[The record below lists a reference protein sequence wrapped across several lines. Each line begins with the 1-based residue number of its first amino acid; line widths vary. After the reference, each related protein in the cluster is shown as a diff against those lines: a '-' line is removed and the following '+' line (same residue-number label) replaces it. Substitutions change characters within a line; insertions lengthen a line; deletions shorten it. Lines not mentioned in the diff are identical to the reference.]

1 VNYLHGLLDQV
12 GLKGERVKMAN
23 LSAAMGARFAEIAT
37 EMVEKI
43 RELGPN
49 PLREDHEPGGK
60 L

>member
-1 VNYLHGLLDQV
+1 VNYLCGLLDQV
-12 GLKGERVKMAN
+12 GLGGERIRMTN

-37 EMVEKI
+37 DMVEKV

-49 PLREDHEPGGK
+49 PLREDHGPGGK

>member
-1 VNYLHGLLDQV
+1 VNYLHDLLDQV

-37 EMVEKI
+37 DMVERI

-49 PLREDHEPGGK
+49 PLRENHELGGK